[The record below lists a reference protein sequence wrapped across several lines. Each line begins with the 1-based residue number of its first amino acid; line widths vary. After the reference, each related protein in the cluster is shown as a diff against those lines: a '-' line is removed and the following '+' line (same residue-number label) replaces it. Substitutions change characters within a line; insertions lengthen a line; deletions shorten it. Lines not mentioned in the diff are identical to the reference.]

1 MKTMAKNWKL
11 FVASMLGMQS
21 HSLCSVFSQEVGHGV
36 ALVIS
41 VASDK
46 HLNKVEHK
54 MHRSSLDCTA
64 RKSRLKTKNKY
75 TGRITHPFNVHVT
88 DSLQ

>member
-1 MKTMAKNWKL
+1 MHKKWGQELKAEKVVSLVMH
-11 FVASMLGMQS
+11 S

-46 HLNKVEHK
+46 HLNKV
-54 MHRSSLDCTA
+54 
-64 RKSRLKTKNKY
+64 
-75 TGRITHPFNVHVT
+75 
-88 DSLQ
+88 